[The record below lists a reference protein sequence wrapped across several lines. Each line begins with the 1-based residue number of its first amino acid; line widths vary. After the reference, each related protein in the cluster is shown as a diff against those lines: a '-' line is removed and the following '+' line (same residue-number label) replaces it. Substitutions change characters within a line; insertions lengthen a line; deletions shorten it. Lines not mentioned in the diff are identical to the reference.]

1 MFTYDWNKIYDITG
15 GSAVEITR
23 LVRMVVNKQIPDNK
37 SDPIYRYYGTDY
49 SGGSFLVHADMLM
62 YNAHKHS
69 HKDICQYLALASLRP
84 MTDFLAFGHV
94 HLPLVSIPIEPDVLL
109 LYAQQNELIGINNES
124 LMFKYEELSEQTV
137 H

>member
-1 MFTYDWNKIYDITG
+1 MFMYNWTKIYDITG

-23 LVRMVVNKQIPDNK
+23 LVRMVINKQIPDNK
-37 SDPIYRYYGTDY
+37 FDPIYRYYGQDY
-49 SGGSFLVHADMLM
+49 SGESFLVHPDMLM

-84 MTDFLAFGHV
+84 IADYLASG
-94 HLPLVSIPIEPDVLL
+94 LVSIPIECVPIEPDSLL
-109 LYAQQNELIGINNES
+109 AYVQQNELLALES
-124 LMFKYEELSEQTV
+124 GVLKFRYEEISEQTV